1 MTILKTE
8 KTIQAYNKNATKYK
22 EKFNDFSPYKKKI
35 IEFQDQFIPKGARI
49 LDLGCGPGNNIT
61 TIKSLDDS
69 CQFTGIDLSEGL
81 LAIAKKIHPSCE
93 FINQNIC
100 DLSAK
105 GLELYE
111 AVIASFCIV
120 HLDNEE
126 TVNVLKFISESLVQ
140 GGSLYLSF
148 MEGTVS
154 GFETTSF
161 STEEIYFNYY
171 QLDYV
176 LGLLKE
182 NDLIPKMISKEDYL
196 EQDGSITSDI
206 FIYALKE

>member
-1 MTILKTE
+1 MTISKTE
-8 KTIQAYNKNATKYK
+8 KTIKAYNKNATKYDA
-22 EKFNDFSPYKKKI
+22 KFNDFSAYKRKI
-35 IEFQDQFIPKGARI
+35 IEFQGQFIPRGARI

-61 TIKSLDDS
+61 TIRSLDDS
-69 CQFTGIDLSEGL
+69 CQFTGIDLSENL

-100 DLSAK
+100 DLRAK
-105 GLELYE
+105 DIELYE

-126 TVNVLKFISESLVQ
+126 TVNVLKFITESLVT

-148 MEGTVS
+148 MEGTTS
-154 GFETTSF
+154 GFESTSF
-161 STEEIYFNYY
+161 SKEEIYFNYY
-171 QLDYV
+171 QLNYV

-182 NDLIPKMISKEDYL
+182 NNLNPKVISKEDYL
-196 EQDGSITSDI
+196 EQDGSITADI